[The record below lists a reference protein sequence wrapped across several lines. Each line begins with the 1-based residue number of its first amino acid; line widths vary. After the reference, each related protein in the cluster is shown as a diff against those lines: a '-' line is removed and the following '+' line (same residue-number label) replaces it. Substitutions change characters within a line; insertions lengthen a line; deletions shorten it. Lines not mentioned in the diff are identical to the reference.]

1 MKKIVVMSGKGGVGK
16 STVAANLA
24 FTLSKK
30 GYRTGLLDCD
40 IHGPS
45 IPKLL
50 GLEDVRGVDSKEGKL
65 KPVEVDGVKVFSMG
79 FMLPSRD
86 TPVVWRGP
94 VKHKFIQEALQ
105 NVDWGEL
112 DYLVIDLPP
121 GTGDEVISIVQV
133 AKPEGAVIVTTPQ
146 SVALEDVRK
155 AVNFSIHV
163 GVPVIGVIENMSGM
177 LCPHCGKPIEV
188 FGAGGGKKLAEE
200 MAVPFAGSIP
210 LDTTIFRSGEDGKP
224 FVRTDSPSAEIFE
237 KIVDEL
243 LENMKAIEE
252 ELKKIK
258 EKLEKESK
266 EKEKAKGEKEEEKK
280 EEEDEK

>member
-24 FTLSKK
+24 FMLSQK
-30 GYRTGLLDCD
+30 GNKTGLLDCD

-50 GLEDVRGVDSKEGKL
+50 GLEDVRGLDSKEGKL
-65 KPVEVDGVKVFSMG
+65 EPIKLNGVKVFSMG

-94 VKHKFIQEALQ
+94 IKHKFIQEAIEK
-105 NVDWGEL
+105 VDWGEL
-112 DYLVIDLPP
+112 DFLVIDLPP
-121 GTGDEVISIVQV
+121 GTGDEVISIVQL
-133 AKPEGAVIVTTPQ
+133 AKPDGSVVVTTPQ

-177 LCPHCGKPIEV
+177 LCPHCRKPIEV
-188 FGAGGGKKLAEE
+188 FGSGGGRKLAEE
-200 MAVPFAGSIP
+200 MAVPFVGSIP
-210 LDTTIFRSGEDGKP
+210 VDASIFRSGEEGKP
-224 FVRTDSPSAEIFE
+224 FVKQNSESTRIFG

-243 LENMKAIEE
+243 LENLETIGEEMKK
-252 ELKKIK
+252 LK
-258 EKLEKESK
+258 EKA
-266 EKEKAKGEKEEEKK
+266 EKEKKEKGEG
-280 EEEDEK
+280 